1 MFILYIILALYLI
14 ALLATLILYVV
25 AWYDY
30 VNFQV
35 NKPDTGAWRGEIR
48 TGKMILCVFLESIAM
63 FFHGITQPLRY
74 IFDRVPPRKVADS
87 RPPILFVHG
96 WSSGSHAFML
106 ISRYLKA
113 KGFKNLYT
121 MTYRPVMADIEW
133 LAQKVADRINQVLE
147 ETQAEQVNIIAHSMG
162 GLLSRYV
169 IKNLYMEDKVNLLI
183 SLGGPHMGTRVAAL
197 MPCGQNTLQILY
209 ESDFMKALAEGGMTS
224 GNVKYVA
231 IYSAFDNFVIPQE
244 SGSLGENAVNHKLS
258 FHGHLRLLYSHKVNR
273 LIREALESGIKTTR

>member
-30 VNFQV
+30 VNFRV
-35 NKPDTGAWRGEIR
+35 DKPDTGVWRREIHK
-48 TGKMILCVFLESIAM
+48 GKMILCVFLESFAM

-74 IFDRVPPRKVADS
+74 VFDRISPANSRDI

-106 ISRYLKA
+106 ISRYLKQ
-113 KGFKNLYT
+113 KSFKNLYT
-121 MTYRPVMADIEW
+121 MSHRPIMADIEL

-147 ETQAEQVNIIAHSMG
+147 ETQAEKVNIIAHSMG
-162 GLLSRYV
+162 GLLTRYA
-169 IKNLYMEDKVNLLI
+169 IKNFYMEDKVNMLI
-183 SLGGPHMGTRVAAL
+183 ALGGPHLGSRVAAL
-197 MPCGQNTLQILY
+197 MPYGKNTLQMLY
-209 ESDFMKALAEGGMTS
+209 ESDFMTSLADGGLTP
-224 GNVKYVA
+224 GKVKYVS

-244 SGSLGENAVNHKLS
+244 SGNLGDGAINHKLS

-273 LIREALESGIKTTR
+273 LIREALEKN